1 MVTADPNATVDAW
14 ITGGLQF
21 ANGAAYSYVVLVGTG
36 NEPWARSVHGAQVTP
51 LLDTLLQ
58 DLAGHAKQNAK
69 PDLLPPRQIMPIA
82 SAAPVKPTA
91 STSRM
96 TAAER
101 ARVFSAN

>member
-58 DLAGHAKQNAK
+58 DLAGHAKQNAARPPATP
-69 PDLLPPRQIMPIA
+69 PDYADP